1 MAGFSVNTMT
11 PPSRIAR
18 QVVLHFWAFAL
29 LATGPALGQS
39 ESLTVTFFDVG
50 QADASLTTCPDG
62 KHHLL
67 IDSGDTRYPGSAAA
81 FKKALEEAFPAE
93 ARKITTVIASHPHAD
108 HIGSMQW
115 VLENFVVENYVD
127 NGQKVD
133 SASFGKL
140 QALRTKLSRQGKLTY
155 INGKQNSFGRVDFC
169 PLCDLELIEPWASK
183 PSLSDTNERSVG
195 ARLTYKETSFLFVG
209 DMEKEA
215 EDVMVNEFSETERN
229 DLRVTVLKV
238 GHHGSDTSS
247 TEAFVR
253 AVSPEAVVVSC
264 GKKETGTNVG
274 YKHPRLSTVRE
285 YGDWFDEN
293 PPPPTQPTPKPDR
306 IWAYDKKKE
315 QWRQQTRPKA
325 MWITPNDGDIT
336 LRSDGTKIDV
346 ETKK

>member
-1 MAGFSVNTMT
+1 MRGKGMSV
-11 PPSRIAR
+11 PSPVPSRTLSRIL
-18 QVVLHFWAFAL
+18 VFLF
-29 LATGPALGQS
+29 LAASSVFGQTG
-39 ESLTVTFFDVG
+39 SLTVMFIDVG

-62 KHHLL
+62 QHHLL

-81 FKKALEEAFPAE
+81 FKKALKAALPGDQA
-93 ARKITTVIASHPHAD
+93 KITTVIASHPHAD

-133 SASFGKL
+133 SAMFGKL
-140 QALRTKLSRQGKLTY
+140 QTLRARLTRQGKLVY

-183 PSLSDTNERSVG
+183 PSMSDTNERSVG

-264 GKKETGTNVG
+264 GKKETGTNVQ
-274 YKHPRLSTVRE
+274 YKHPRLSTVRQ

-293 PPPPTQPTPKPDR
+293 PPPATQPTPKPGK
-306 IWAYDKKKE
+306 IWTYDKKKE
-315 QWRQQTRPKA
+315 QWRQQTRPNA

-336 LRSDGTKIDV
+336 LRSDGTKIDI
-346 ETKK
+346 ETAKK